1 MEPTSRRRISKVS
14 MLGFS
19 VGFLFLSV
27 CLSVAISPNYL
38 QKFAIA
44 QDQSPGSGST
54 SLRQGISKDVKDELA
69 LLPKYSPNSISQSL
83 NYSHFVPL
91 SPISN
96 SPGNQVKLL
105 LDYNVTESSIIDNPI
120 NAIMEVYAANQS
132 LIRTSSLPHPLNI
145 TSSEGTIQLATTLD
159 DHNLKNITAVA
170 LLTDD
175 EKAIPISNVLE
186 ARLNLGEM
194 SNDS

>member
-1 MEPTSRRRISKVS
+1 MKPSFRLRISNASK
-14 MLGFS
+14 LGFS
-19 VGFLFLSV
+19 AGFLFLSV
-27 CLSVAISPNYL
+27 CLSLAISPYSL
-38 QKFAIA
+38 QKPAMA
-44 QDQSPGSGST
+44 QDQSPGPNAT
-54 SLRQGISKDVKDELA
+54 PLREEIATEIKDELTQS
-69 LLPKYSPNSISQSL
+69 PRYSPNSVSQTL

-105 LDYNVTESSIIDNPI
+105 LNYNVTESSLIDNPI
-120 NAIMEVYAANQS
+120 NAILEVYAANQS
-132 LIRTSSLPHPLNI
+132 LIRTSSLPHPLNV
-145 TSSEGTIQLATTLD
+145 TGPEGTIQLATTLND
-159 DHNLKNITAVA
+159 NSLKNITAVA

-194 SNDS
+194 SR

>member
-1 MEPTSRRRISKVS
+1 MKPSSRRRISKLS

-19 VGFLFLSV
+19 TGLLLLSV
-27 CLSVAISPNYL
+27 CLSLSIPPRSL
-38 QKFAIA
+38 QNLAIA
-44 QDQSPGSGST
+44 QDQSIGASAT
-54 SLRQGISKDVKDELA
+54 SVRDELLSKDGNAELT
-69 LLPKYSPNSISQSL
+69 LLPKYSPNSVSQTL

-91 SPISN
+91 SPLSN

-105 LDYNVTESSIIDNPI
+105 LNYNVTESSLMDNPV
-120 NAIMEVYAANQS
+120 NAIMEIYAANQS
-132 LIRTSSLPHPLNI
+132 LIRTSSLPHPLNL
-145 TSSEGTIQLATTLD
+145 TSSEGTIQLATTFN

-194 SNDS
+194 SAD

>member
-1 MEPTSRRRISKVS
+1 MERTSRRRISKVS

-44 QDQSPGSGST
+44 QDQFPGSGST
-54 SLRQGISKDVKDELA
+54 SLRQEISNDVKDELA

-105 LDYNVTESSIIDNPI
+105 LDYNVTESSILDNPI

-145 TSSEGTIQLATTLD
+145 TSSEGTIQLATTLN

>member
-1 MEPTSRRRISKVS
+1 MKPSSRRRISKVS
-14 MLGFS
+14 ILGFS

-27 CLSVAISPNYL
+27 CLSIAISPNYL
-38 QKFAIA
+38 QKLAVA

-54 SLRQGISKDVKDELA
+54 SLKEISKDVKDELT

-132 LIRTSSLPHPLNI
+132 LIRTSTLPHPLNI
-145 TSSEGTIQLATTLD
+145 TSSEGTIQLATTLN

-194 SNDS
+194 SEDS

>member
-1 MEPTSRRRISKVS
+1 MKPSCHDENQKYRYLALQQDFFSYLFASRSQ
-14 MLGFS
+14 
-19 VGFLFLSV
+19 FLQQS
-27 CLSVAISPNYL
+27 L
-38 QKFAIA
+38 QKPAFA
-44 QDQSPGSGST
+44 QDQTSGPSAT
-54 SLRQGISKDVKDELA
+54 SVRNEISKDVKDELT
-69 LLPKYSPNSISQSL
+69 LLPRYSPNSISQAI

-105 LDYNVTESSIIDNPI
+105 LDYNVTESSLIDNPI

-132 LIRTSSLPHPLNI
+132 LVRTSSLPHPLNL
-145 TSSEGTIQLATTLD
+145 TSSEGTIQLATTLN
-159 DHNLKNITAVA
+159 DHNLKNITAVTM
-170 LLTDD
+170 LTDD

-194 SNDS
+194 NADN